1 MRIHPICGLP
11 SATICNTA
19 VKPETIKLQQ
29 SNQEFFYISI
39 GEEPEI
45 LIDLSALCKIVSQ

>member
-1 MRIHPICGLP
+1 MRIHLICGLP
-11 SATICNTA
+11 STTICNTA

-29 SNQEFFYISI
+29 SNQEFFYILI